1 MVDHGS
7 ADPLAEQAMLDRPG
21 VARVR
26 RLVRWTSLGKT
37 LIGLINE
44 IADSLVKSNGDRK
57 TVFRVLSRCGQRMM

>member
-1 MVDHGS
+1 
-7 ADPLAEQAMLDRPG
+7 MLDRPG